1 MDIPNLTLPDYYI
14 NRELSALEFNSR
26 VLHQATD
33 ESIPLL
39 ERLKFLCIV
48 STNLDEFFEIRVS
61 GLQQRLESGASPA
74 GPDMMSAHYVLT
86 QISERVHELVEKQYK
101 LLNEAVLPKLEVQGV
116 RFIRRSRLND
126 EQREWLKE
134 YFYRQV
140 APVLSP
146 ISLDPARPFPR
157 ILNKSLNFIVGLEG
171 IHAFGRPC
179 TKAIVQAPRS
189 LPRLIR
195 LPEHLA
201 DTGPHDFVFLSAVIH
216 SFVSELFRG
225 MEITGCFQF
234 RVTRNSDL
242 YVDPEE
248 IDDLKRALEGELIA
262 SRYGAAVRLEVAH
275 DCPEE
280 LTHYLLNMFGLE
292 ERDLYQVN
300 GPVNLNRLLETHS
313 MVQRD
318 DLKDPALSPGLPER
332 LIAADNIFDIVS
344 EREVMLH
351 HPYESFNPVMELI
364 STAASDPNVL
374 AIKLTLYRT
383 SVDSPIAKAL
393 IAAAEAGKEV
403 TVSIELRA
411 RFDEAAN
418 IQLANRL
425 QEAGAHVVY
434 GVVGFKTHCKMAL
447 VVRREDGRLKRYVHL
462 GTGNYHPGTA
472 RVYTDYSLMSADE
485 QLGEDVH
492 EVFMQLTS
500 MMQTPPLKRIYEAP
514 FGLHQRMIEHIEQE
528 IRNVE
533 NGGAGHVIAKLNA
546 LVEPEVIQA
555 LYKASCAGVFIDL
568 ICRGICCLRP
578 GVPGV
583 SDNIR
588 VRSIVGRFL
597 EHSRVYYFH
606 ANGDEKIF
614 CASADWMDRNFFRRV
629 EVAYPIED
637 PDIKDRLIADLD
649 LFLSDNQQAWE
660 LQPDGTYVQL
670 SPKPDAEPT
679 SAQLHLLGQLSES
692 PLPTTPGL

>member
-1 MDIPNLTLPDYYI
+1 
-14 NRELSALEFNSR
+14 
-26 VLHQATD
+26 
-33 ESIPLL
+33 
-39 ERLKFLCIV
+39 
-48 STNLDEFFEIRVS
+48 
-61 GLQQRLESGASPA
+61 
-74 GPDMMSAHYVLT
+74 MMSAHYVLT
-86 QISERVHELVEKQYK
+86 QISDRVHELVEKQYK
-101 LLNEAVLPKLEVQGV
+101 LLNEAVLPQLETQGV

-201 DTGPHDFVFLSAVIH
+201 DSGPHDFVFLSAVIH
-216 SFVSELFRG
+216 AFVNELFRG

-275 DCPEE
+275 DCPED
-280 LTHYLLNMFGLE
+280 LAHYLLNMFGLE
-292 ERDLYQVN
+292 DRDLYQVN

-332 LIAADNIFDIVS
+332 LIGADSIFDIIS
-344 EREVMLH
+344 EREVMLQ
-351 HPYESFNPVMELI
+351 HPYESFNPVMELL
-364 STAASDPNVL
+364 STAASDPDVL

-447 VVRREDGRLKRYVHL
+447 IVRREDGRLKRYVHL

-500 MMQTPPLKRIYEAP
+500 MMQTPPLKRLYEAP
-514 FGLHQRMIEHIEQE
+514 FGLHQRIIEHIEQE

-533 NGGAGHVIAKLNA
+533 NGGAGHIIAKLNA

-606 ANGDEKIF
+606 ANGDEKVF

-660 LQPDGTYVQL
+660 LQPDGTYLQL
-670 SPKPDAEPT
+670 SPKPDADPT
-679 SAQLHLLGQLSES
+679 SAQLQLLGQLSES
-692 PLPTTPGL
+692 PLPATPGL

>member
-1 MDIPNLTLPDYYI
+1 VDIPNLTLPDYYI
-14 NRELSALEFNSR
+14 NRELSALEFNNR
-26 VLHQATD
+26 VLHQAMD
-33 ESIPLL
+33 ESVPLL

-61 GLQQRLESGASPA
+61 GLQQRQESGASPA
-74 GPDMMSAHYVLT
+74 GPDMLSPHFVLK
-86 QISERVHELVEKQYK
+86 QISERTHAIVERQYR
-101 LLNEAVLPKLEVQGV
+101 LLNDSILPGLEDQGL
-116 RFIRRSRLND
+116 RFIRRTRWNA
-126 EQREWLKE
+126 EQRRWLRE
-134 YFYRQV
+134 YFYREIT
-140 APVLSP
+140 PVLSP

-195 LPEHLA
+195 VPSDLA
-201 DTGPHDFVFLSAVIH
+201 DTGPNDFVFLSAVIH
-216 SFVSELFRG
+216 AFVEELFRG

-248 IDDLKRALEGELIA
+248 VDDLKRTLEGELVA

-280 LTHYLLNMFGLE
+280 LTDYLLQVFGLADH
-292 ERDLYQVN
+292 DLYQVN
-300 GPVNLNRLLETHS
+300 GPVNLNRLLAIS
-313 MVQRD
+313 DLVQRD
-318 DLKDPALSPGLPER
+318 DLKDPPFTPGLPSALTGSE
-332 LIAADNIFDIVS
+332 NIFEKLS
-344 EREVMLH
+344 KQELLLH
-351 HPYESFNPVMELI
+351 HPFESFGPVLELI
-364 STAASDPNVL
+364 NSVAQDPDVL

-383 SVDSPIAKAL
+383 SADSPIAKSL

-403 TVSIELRA
+403 TVIIELRA

-434 GVVGFKTHCKMAL
+434 GIVGFKTHCKMTL
-447 VVRREDGRLKRYVHL
+447 VVRREKDRLRRYVHL

-472 RVYTDYSLMSADE
+472 RVYTDYSLLSADE
-485 QLGEDVH
+485 QFGEDVH

-500 MMQTPPLKRIYEAP
+500 MMQTPPLKRVFEAP
-514 FGLHQRMIEHIEQE
+514 FGLHQQMIAHIEQE

-533 NGGAGHVIAKLNA
+533 AGGAGHIIAKLNGLGEA
-546 LVEPEVIQA
+546 EIVQA

-568 ICRGICCLRP
+568 IVRGICCLRP
-578 GVPGV
+578 GIPGV

-588 VRSIVGRFL
+588 VRSVVGRFL

-606 ANGDEKIF
+606 ANGQEKVY
-614 CASADWMDRNFFRRV
+614 CASADWMGRNFFRRI
-629 EVAYPIED
+629 ELAFPIEN
-637 PDIKDRLIADLD
+637 PQLKDRLIADLD
-649 LFLSDNQQAWE
+649 LYLSDNLQAWE
-660 LQPDGTYVQL
+660 LQPDGTYEQL
-670 SPKPDAEPT
+670 RPKIESEPT
-679 SAQLHLLGQLSES
+679 SAQVKLLALLAG
-692 PLPTTPGL
+692 